1 MRVEIAAG
9 GAPRQLPGVVDAEKL
24 SAFDVTLDE
33 VAAAVW
39 AEVLKLRGE
48 ST

>member
-1 MRVEIAAG
+1 MQVELARFYAKIDELFPNDTMVHIDAN
-9 GAPRQLPGVVDAEKL
+9 QGV
-24 SAFDVTLDE
+24 DE